1 VSNPKE
7 FVKDLASRLSK
18 EGYEVWDPD
27 WEVLPGDNLPL
38 KIGEAL
44 KQADVM
50 IVVLSIVVLS
60 PEAVE
65 SRRIRHEIEYAFR
78 SSNYGAKIRPQ
89 QRRHL

>member
-50 IVVLSIVVLS
+50 IVVLS